1 MTTRLKQS
9 ETRNIRRS
17 EINLN
22 PVNPKRHTDEAVKL
36 QKKNLQKVGFLGGI
50 VWNERTG
57 NLIDGHRRVKAMD
70 LLYKYD
76 GTPETDYTLKVEAV
90 SLDERQE
97 KEQLTYMA
105 VGNTKADIDLIARYA
120 PDIDLSDV
128 GLGADDLAAIGSLI
142 GTADLDI
149 PDIGT
154 ELFDF
159 DGKDGGDEEE
169 EPTESNPT
177 KTTEEKIEH
186 VKEMKRQTE
195 ERAEQRAMDEAAY
208 CTLSFTNYD
217 NYLAFIEL
225 VGAREGDRFIKGER
239 VLEMIE

>member
-70 LLYKYD
+70 LYYKYD

-90 SLDERQE
+90 SLDEKQE

-149 PDIGT
+149 PDIGA
-154 ELFDF
+154 ELFNSE
-159 DGKDGGDEEE
+159 GEEAE
-169 EPTESNPT
+169 AET
-177 KTTEEKIEH
+177 KAKPQKTQEEKTQH

-195 ERAEQRAMDEAAY
+195 EKAEQRALDEAAY

-217 NYLAFIEL
+217 NYLAFVEL
-225 VGAREGDRFIKGER
+225 VGATEGDRFIKGER

>member
-9 ETRNIRRS
+9 ETRDIKRS

-22 PVNPKRHTDEAVKL
+22 PVNPKRHTEEAVKL
-36 QKKNLQKVGFLGGI
+36 QKKNLKKVGFLGGI

-57 NLIDGHRRVKAMD
+57 NLIDGHRRVMAMD

-76 GTPETDYTLKVEAV
+76 GTPSTDYSLKVEAV
-90 SLDERQE
+90 SLDEKQE

-105 VGNTKADIDLIARYA
+105 VGNTKADFDLIARYA

-128 GLGADDLAAIGSLI
+128 GLGAEDLASITSLI

-149 PDIGT
+149 PDIGA
-154 ELFDF
+154 ELFNF
-159 DGKDGGDEEE
+159 DGEDANE
-169 EPTESNPT
+169 EPKAEPQ
-177 KTTEEKIEH
+177 KTQEEKTQH
-186 VKEMKRQTE
+186 VKDMKRQTE
-195 ERAEQRAMDEAAY
+195 EKAEERAKDEAAY
-208 CTLSFTNYD
+208 CTLSFSSYD
-217 NYLAFIEL
+217 NYLAFVEL
-225 VGAREGDRFIKGER
+225 IGAQEGDRYIKGDR

>member
-9 ETRNIRRS
+9 ETRNIKRS

-22 PVNPKRHTDEAVKL
+22 PMNPKRHTDEAVKL

-57 NLIDGHRRVKAMD
+57 NLIDGHRRVMAMD
-70 LLYKYD
+70 LHYKYD
-76 GTPETDYTLKVEAV
+76 GTPETDYSLKVEVV
-90 SLDERQE
+90 SLDEKQE

-128 GLGADDLAAIGSLI
+128 GLDADDLAAIGSLI

-149 PDIGT
+149 PDIGA

-159 DGKDGGDEEE
+159 NGTDEKEAE
-169 EPTESNPT
+169 KPEKT
-177 KTTEEKIEH
+177 KTEKIQH
-186 VKEMKRQTE
+186 VKDMKRQTNEKAE
-195 ERAEQRAMDEAAY
+195 ERAMDEAAY
-208 CTLSFTNYD
+208 CTLSFSNYD
-217 NYLAFIEL
+217 NYLDFIEL
-225 VGAREGDRFIKGER
+225 VGATEGDRYIKGEQ

>member
-9 ETRNIRRS
+9 ETRDIKRS

-22 PVNPKRHTDEAVKL
+22 PVNPKRHTEEAVKL
-36 QKKNLQKVGFLGGI
+36 QKKNLKKVGFLGGI

-57 NLIDGHRRVKAMD
+57 NLIDGHRRVMAMD

-76 GTPETDYTLKVEAV
+76 GTPETDYSLKVEAV
-90 SLDERQE
+90 SLDEKQE

-105 VGNTKADIDLIARYA
+105 VGNTKADFDLIARYA

-128 GLGADDLAAIGSLI
+128 GLGTEDLASITSLI

-149 PDIGT
+149 PDIGA
-154 ELFDF
+154 ELFNF
-159 DGKDGGDEEE
+159 DGEESDEE
-169 EPTESNPT
+169 PKPKPQ
-177 KTTEEKIEH
+177 KTQEEKTQH
-186 VKEMKRQTE
+186 VKDMKRQTE
-195 ERAEQRAMDEAAY
+195 EKAEERAKDEAAY
-208 CTLSFTNYD
+208 CTLSFSNYD
-217 NYLAFIEL
+217 NYMAFIEL
-225 VGAREGDRFIKGER
+225 VGAMEGDRYIKGER

>member
-1 MTTRLKQS
+1 MTTRMRQS

-17 EINLN
+17 DINLN

-57 NLIDGHRRVKAMD
+57 NLIDGHRRVMAMD

-76 GTPETDYTLKVEAV
+76 GTPETDYSVKVEVV
-90 SLDERQE
+90 SLDDKQE

-128 GLGADDLAAIGSLI
+128 GLSADDLASIGSLI

-149 PDIGT
+149 PDIGG
-154 ELFDF
+154 ELFGD
-159 DGKDGGDEEE
+159 DEEE
-169 EPTESNPT
+169 DETEAET
-177 KTTEEKIEH
+177 QRTQEEKTQH
-186 VKEMKRQTE
+186 VKDIKRQVNERAE
-195 ERAEQRAMDEAAY
+195 ERARDEAAY
-208 CTLSFTNYD
+208 CTLSFSNYD
-217 NYLAFIEL
+217 NYMAFIEL
-225 VGAREGDRFIKGER
+225 VGAKDGDRYIKGEK

>member
-9 ETRNIRRS
+9 ETRDIKRS

-22 PVNPKRHTDEAVKL
+22 PVNPKRHTEEAVKL
-36 QKKNLQKVGFLGGI
+36 QKKNLKKVGFLGGI

-57 NLIDGHRRVKAMD
+57 NLIDGHRRVMAMD

-76 GTPETDYTLKVEAV
+76 GTPETDYSLKVEAV
-90 SLDERQE
+90 SLDEKQE

-105 VGNTKADIDLIARYA
+105 VGNTKADFDLIARYA

-128 GLGADDLAAIGSLI
+128 GLGVEDLASITSLI

-149 PDIGT
+149 PDIGA
-154 ELFDF
+154 ELFNF
-159 DGKDGGDEEE
+159 DGEESDEEPKP
-169 EPTESNPT
+169 EPQKNQ
-177 KTTEEKIEH
+177 EEKTQH
-186 VKEMKRQTE
+186 VKDMKRQTE
-195 ERAEQRAMDEAAY
+195 EKAEERTKDEAAY
-208 CTLSFTNYD
+208 CTLSFSNYD
-217 NYLAFIEL
+217 NYMTFIEL
-225 VGAREGDRFIKGER
+225 VGAMEGDRYIKGER

>member
-57 NLIDGHRRVKAMD
+57 NLIDGHRRVMAMD
-70 LLYKYD
+70 MLYKYN
-76 GTPETDYTLKVEAV
+76 GTDETDYTLKVEV
-90 SLDERQE
+90 VGLDEKQE

-149 PDIGT
+149 PDIGA

-159 DGKDGGDEEE
+159 GGADGQQADA
-169 EPTESNPT
+169 EPTEE
-177 KTTEEKIEH
+177 KTDAEKIQH
-186 VKEMKRQTE
+186 VKDMKRQTE
-195 ERAEQRAMDEAAY
+195 ERAEERAKDEAAY

-217 NYLAFIEL
+217 NYMAFIEL
-225 VGAREGDRFIKGER
+225 VGAMEGDRYIKGER

>member
-9 ETRNIRRS
+9 ETRNIKRS

-57 NLIDGHRRVKAMD
+57 NLIDGHRRVMALD
-70 LLYKYD
+70 LINKYD
-76 GTPETDYTLKVEAV
+76 GTPETDYSLKVEAV
-90 SLDERQE
+90 SLNEKQE

-128 GLGADDLAAIGSLI
+128 GLGADDLAAISSLI

-149 PDIGT
+149 PDIGA
-154 ELFDF
+154 ELFGP
-159 DGKDGGDEEE
+159 DGSGDENE
-169 EPTESNPT
+169 EPKATETP
-177 KTTEEKIEH
+177 KTQEQKIQHVKDMKRETEEK
-186 VKEMKRQTE
+186 
-195 ERAEQRAMDEAAY
+195 AEQQAMDEAAY
-208 CTLSFTNYD
+208 CTLSFSNWD

-225 VGAREGDRFIKGER
+225 VGAMEGDRFIKDEK

>member
-1 MTTRLKQS
+1 MTTKLKQS
-9 ETRNIRRS
+9 ETRNIKRS

-22 PVNPKRHTDEAVKL
+22 PVNPKRHTEDAVKL

-70 LLYKYD
+70 LYYKYD
-76 GTPETDYTLKVEAV
+76 GTHETDYTLKVEAV
-90 SLDERQE
+90 SLDEKQE

-128 GLGADDLAAIGSLI
+128 GLDADDLAAIGSLI

-154 ELFDF
+154 ELFGQ
-159 DGKDGGDEEE
+159 DGSGDEGE
-169 EPTESNPT
+169 EPKATETP
-177 KTTEEKIEH
+177 KTQEQKIQH
-186 VKEMKRQTE
+186 VKDMKRQTE
-195 ERAEQRAMDEAAY
+195 EKAEQQAMDEAAY
-208 CTLSFTNYD
+208 CTLSFSNYD
-217 NYLAFIEL
+217 NYLAFVEL
-225 VGAREGDRFIKGER
+225 VGAMEGDRFIKGER

>member
-9 ETRNIRRS
+9 ETRNIKRS

-22 PVNPKRHTDEAVKL
+22 PFNPKRHTEEAVKL

-50 VWNERTG
+50 VWNEQTG

-76 GTPETDYTLKVEAV
+76 GTPDTDYTLKVEVV
-90 SLDERQE
+90 SLDEKAE

-149 PDIGT
+149 PDIGA
-154 ELFDF
+154 ELFGF
-159 DGKDGGDEEE
+159 GGEQEEQEDEYP
-169 EPTESNPT
+169 EPQKSQ
-177 KTTEEKIEH
+177 EEKTQH
-186 VKEMKRQTE
+186 VKEMKRQVE
-195 ERAEQRAMDEAAY
+195 EKAEQQAMDEAAY
-208 CTLSFTNYD
+208 CTLSFSNYD
-217 NYLAFIEL
+217 NYLAFVEL

-239 VLEMIE
+239 VLEMID

>member
-9 ETRNIRRS
+9 ETRNIKRS

-57 NLIDGHRRVKAMD
+57 NLIDGHRRVMAMD
-70 LLYKYD
+70 LHYKYD
-76 GTPETDYTLKVEAV
+76 GTPETDYSLKVEVV
-90 SLDERQE
+90 SLDEKLE

-128 GLGADDLAAIGSLI
+128 GLDADDLAAIGSLI

-149 PDIGT
+149 PDIGA

-159 DGKDGGDEEE
+159 HGRDEQGVVADAEKPE
-169 EPTESNPT
+169 KT
-177 KTTEEKIEH
+177 KTEKIQH
-186 VKEMKRQTE
+186 VKDMKRQTE
-195 ERAEQRAMDEAAY
+195 EKAEERAKDEAAY
-208 CTLSFTNYD
+208 CTLSFSNYD
-217 NYLAFIEL
+217 NYLDFIEL
-225 VGAREGDRFIKGER
+225 VGATEGDRYIKGER

>member
-1 MTTRLKQS
+1 MTTKLKQS
-9 ETRNIRRS
+9 ETRNIKRS

-22 PVNPKRHTDEAVKL
+22 PVNPKRHTEDAVKL

-70 LLYKYD
+70 LYYKYD
-76 GTPETDYTLKVEAV
+76 GTHETDYTLKVEAV
-90 SLDERQE
+90 SLDEKQE

-128 GLGADDLAAIGSLI
+128 GLGADDLAAIGSLV

-154 ELFDF
+154 ELF
-159 DGKDGGDEEE
+159 GMGGEDTETEAEPKPKHEEK
-169 EPTESNPT
+169 T
-177 KTTEEKIEH
+177 KTEKIQH
-186 VKEMKRQTE
+186 VKDMKRQTE
-195 ERAEQRAMDEAAY
+195 EKAEQQAMDKAAY
-208 CTLSFTNYD
+208 CTLSFSNYD
-217 NYLAFIEL
+217 NYLAFVEL
-225 VGAREGDRFIKGER
+225 VGAMEGDRFIKGER

>member
-9 ETRNIRRS
+9 ETRNIKRS

-22 PVNPKRHTDEAVKL
+22 PVNPKRHTEDAVKL

-70 LLYKYD
+70 LYYKYD
-76 GTPETDYTLKVEAV
+76 GTPGTDYTLKVETV
-90 SLDERQE
+90 NLDEKQE

-128 GLGADDLAAIGSLI
+128 GLGADDLAAIGSLV

-154 ELFDF
+154 ELF
-159 DGKDGGDEEE
+159 GMGGEDTEAEA
-169 EPTESNPT
+169 EPKP
-177 KTTEEKIEH
+177 KHEEKTEAEKIQH

-195 ERAEQRAMDEAAY
+195 EKAEQQAMDEAAY
-208 CTLSFTNYD
+208 CTLSFSNYD

>member
-22 PVNPKRHTDEAVKL
+22 PVNPKRHTDDAVKL

-50 VWNERTG
+50 VWNEQTG

-70 LLYKYD
+70 LYYKYD

-90 SLDERQE
+90 SLDEKQE

-128 GLGADDLAAIGSLI
+128 GLSGDDLASIGTLI

-149 PDIGT
+149 PDIGE
-154 ELFDF
+154 ELFGF
-159 DGKDGGDEEE
+159 DGEETE
-169 EPTESNPT
+169 AEATPTATP
-177 KTTEEKIEH
+177 KTEEEKIQH
-186 VKEMKRQTE
+186 VNEMKRQTE
-195 ERAEQRAMDEAAY
+195 EKAEQRAMDEAAY

-225 VGAREGDRFIKGER
+225 VGAREGDRFVKGEM

>member
-57 NLIDGHRRVKAMD
+57 NLIDGHRRVMAMD
-70 LLYKYD
+70 LHYKYD
-76 GTPETDYTLKVEAV
+76 GTPETDYSLKVEVV
-90 SLDERQE
+90 SLDEKQE

-128 GLGADDLAAIGSLI
+128 GLDADDLAAIGSLI

-154 ELFDF
+154 ELFGF
-159 DGKDGGDEEE
+159 DGEDGKEVENDAKKPE
-169 EPTESNPT
+169 
-177 KTTEEKIEH
+177 KTAEEKKQH

-195 ERAEQRAMDEAAY
+195 EKAEQQAMDEAAY
-208 CTLSFTNYD
+208 CTLSFSNYD
-217 NYLAFIEL
+217 NYLAFVEL
-225 VGAREGDRFIKGER
+225 VGAMEGDRFIKGER

>member
-1 MTTRLKQS
+1 MNMTTKLKQS

-22 PVNPKRHTDEAVKL
+22 PVNPKRHTEEAVRL

-57 NLIDGHRRVKAMD
+57 NLIDGHRRVMAMD
-70 LLYKYD
+70 LHYKYD
-76 GTPETDYTLKVEAV
+76 GTPSTDYTVKVEVV
-90 SLDERQE
+90 SLDEKQE

-105 VGNTKADIDLIARYA
+105 VGNTKADIDLIAQYA

-128 GLGADDLAAIGSLI
+128 GLGADDLASISSLI

-149 PDIGT
+149 PDIGS

-159 DGKDGGDEEE
+159 DGEDEQKAEQTQE
-169 EPTESNPT
+169 Q
-177 KTTEEKIEH
+177 KKQH
-186 VKEMKRQTE
+186 VKDMKRQTE
-195 ERAEQRAMDEAAY
+195 EKAEERARDEAAY
-208 CTLSFTNYD
+208 CTLSFSSYD
-217 NYLAFIEL
+217 NYLAFVEL
-225 VGAREGDRFIKGER
+225 VGAVEGDRFVKGER
-239 VLEMIE
+239 VLELIE

>member
-1 MTTRLKQS
+1 MTTKLKQS
-9 ETRNIRRS
+9 ETRNIKRS

-57 NLIDGHRRVKAMD
+57 NLIDGHRRVMAMD
-70 LLYKYD
+70 LYYKYD

-90 SLDERQE
+90 SLDEKQE

-128 GLGADDLAAIGSLI
+128 GLGADDLAAIGSLV

-149 PDIGT
+149 PDIGAKLFGMGGEDT
-154 ELFDF
+154 EA
-159 DGKDGGDEEE
+159 EA
-169 EPTESNPT
+169 EP
-177 KTTEEKIEH
+177 KHEEKTEAEKIQH

-195 ERAEQRAMDEAAY
+195 EKAEQQAMDEAAY

-225 VGAREGDRFIKGER
+225 VGAREGDRFIKGEH

>member
-9 ETRNIRRS
+9 ETRNIKRS

-22 PVNPKRHTDEAVKL
+22 LVNPKRHTEDAVKL

-70 LLYKYD
+70 LCYKYD

-90 SLDERQE
+90 SLDEKQE

-128 GLGADDLAAIGSLI
+128 GLGADDLAAIGSLV

-154 ELFDF
+154 ELFGF
-159 DGKDGGDEEE
+159 DGEDGQEVEDNAKKPE
-169 EPTESNPT
+169 
-177 KTTEEKIEH
+177 KTAEEKKQH

-195 ERAEQRAMDEAAY
+195 EKAEQQAMDEAAY
-208 CTLSFTNYD
+208 CTLSFSNYD
-217 NYLAFIEL
+217 NYLDFIEL
-225 VGAREGDRFIKGER
+225 VGATEGDRYIKGER

>member
-1 MTTRLKQS
+1 MTTKLKQS
-9 ETRNIRRS
+9 ETRNIKRS

-57 NLIDGHRRVKAMD
+57 NLIDGHRRVMALD
-70 LLYKYD
+70 LINKYD
-76 GTPETDYTLKVEAV
+76 GTPETDYSLKVEAV
-90 SLDERQE
+90 SLDEKQE

-128 GLGADDLAAIGSLI
+128 GLGADDLAEISSLI
-142 GTADLDI
+142 GTTDLDI
-149 PDIGT
+149 PDIGA
-154 ELFDF
+154 ELFNF
-159 DGKDGGDEEE
+159 DGEDTEE
-169 EPTESNPT
+169 EPKPEPQ
-177 KTTEEKIEH
+177 KTQEEKTQH
-186 VKEMKRQTE
+186 VKDTKRQTE
-195 ERAEQRAMDEAAY
+195 EKAEERAKDEAAY
-208 CTLSFTNYD
+208 CTLSFSNYD
-217 NYLAFIEL
+217 NYMAFIEL
-225 VGAREGDRFIKGER
+225 VGAMEGDHYIKGEK

>member
-1 MTTRLKQS
+1 MTTKLKQS
-9 ETRNIRRS
+9 ETRNIKRS

-57 NLIDGHRRVKAMD
+57 NLIDGHRRVMAMD
-70 LLYKYD
+70 LYYKYD
-76 GTPETDYTLKVEAV
+76 GTPETDYSLKVEVV
-90 SLDERQE
+90 SLDEKQE

-128 GLGADDLAAIGSLI
+128 GLGADDLAAIGSLV

-154 ELFDF
+154 ELF
-159 DGKDGGDEEE
+159 GMGGEDTETEAEPKPKHEEK
-169 EPTESNPT
+169 T
-177 KTTEEKIEH
+177 KTEKIQH
-186 VKEMKRQTE
+186 VKDMKRQTE
-195 ERAEQRAMDEAAY
+195 EKAEQQAMDEAAY
-208 CTLSFTNYD
+208 CTLSFSNYD
-217 NYLAFIEL
+217 NYLAFVEL
-225 VGAREGDRFIKGER
+225 VGAMEGDRFIKGER

>member
-9 ETRNIRRS
+9 ETRNIKRS

-22 PVNPKRHTDEAVKL
+22 PVNPKRHTEDAVKL

-70 LLYKYD
+70 LYYKYD

-90 SLDERQE
+90 NLDEKQE

-128 GLGADDLAAIGSLI
+128 GLGADDLAAIGSLV

-154 ELFDF
+154 ELF
-159 DGKDGGDEEE
+159 GMGGEDTEAET
-169 EPTESNPT
+169 EPKP
-177 KTTEEKIEH
+177 KHEEKTEAEKIQH
-186 VKEMKRQTE
+186 VKDMKRQTE
-195 ERAEQRAMDEAAY
+195 EKAEQQAMDEAAY
-208 CTLSFTNYD
+208 CTLSFSNYD
-217 NYLAFIEL
+217 NYLAFVEL
-225 VGAREGDRFIKGER
+225 VGAMEGDRFIKAAR

>member
-9 ETRNIRRS
+9 ETRNIKRS

-22 PVNPKRHTDEAVKL
+22 PVNPKRHTEDAVKL

-50 VWNERTG
+50 VWNERRG

-70 LLYKYD
+70 LYYKYD

-90 SLDERQE
+90 SLDEKQE

-128 GLGADDLAAIGSLI
+128 GLGTDDLAAIGSLV

-154 ELFDF
+154 ELFGQ
-159 DGKDGGDEEE
+159 DGSGDEGE
-169 EPTESNPT
+169 EPKATETP
-177 KTTEEKIEH
+177 KTQEQKIQH
-186 VKEMKRQTE
+186 VKDMKRQTE
-195 ERAEQRAMDEAAY
+195 EKAEQQAMDEAAY
-208 CTLSFTNYD
+208 CTLSFSNYD
-217 NYLAFIEL
+217 NYLAFVEL
-225 VGAREGDRFIKGER
+225 VGAMEGDRFIKGER

>member
-9 ETRNIRRS
+9 ETRDIKRS

-22 PVNPKRHTDEAVKL
+22 PVNPKRHTEEAVKL
-36 QKKNLQKVGFLGGI
+36 QKKNLKKVGFLGGI

-57 NLIDGHRRVKAMD
+57 NLIDGHRRVMAMD

-76 GTPETDYTLKVEAV
+76 GTSETDYTLKVEAV
-90 SLDERQE
+90 NLDEKQE

-105 VGNTKADIDLIARYA
+105 VGNTKADFDLIARYA

-128 GLGADDLAAIGSLI
+128 GLGTEDLASITSLI

-149 PDIGT
+149 PDIGA
-154 ELFDF
+154 ELFNF
-159 DGKDGGDEEE
+159 DGEESDEEPKP
-169 EPTESNPT
+169 EPQ
-177 KTTEEKIEH
+177 KTQEEKTQH
-186 VKEMKRQTE
+186 VKDMKRQTE
-195 ERAEQRAMDEAAY
+195 EKAEERAKDEAAY
-208 CTLSFTNYD
+208 CTLSFSNYD
-217 NYLAFIEL
+217 NYMAFIEL
-225 VGAREGDRFIKGER
+225 VGAMEGDRYIKGEK

>member
-9 ETRNIRRS
+9 ETRNIKRS

-50 VWNERTG
+50 VWNEQTG
-57 NLIDGHRRVKAMD
+57 NLIDGHRRVMAMD
-70 LLYKYD
+70 LHYKYD
-76 GTPETDYTLKVEAV
+76 GTPETDYSLKVEVV
-90 SLDERQE
+90 SLDEKQE

-128 GLGADDLAAIGSLI
+128 GLGADDLAAIGSLV

-149 PDIGT
+149 PDIGA

-159 DGKDGGDEEE
+159 NGEDEQGVVAD
-169 EPTESNPT
+169 TEKPEKT
-177 KTTEEKIEH
+177 KTEKIQH
-186 VKEMKRQTE
+186 VKDMKRQTDKK
-195 ERAEQRAMDEAAY
+195 AEKRAMDEAAY
-208 CTLSFTNYD
+208 CTLSFSNYD
-217 NYLAFIEL
+217 NYLDFIEL
-225 VGAREGDRFIKGER
+225 VGAMEGDRYIKGER

>member
-9 ETRNIRRS
+9 ETRNIKRS

-22 PVNPKRHTDEAVKL
+22 PVNPKRHTEDAVKL

-70 LLYKYD
+70 LYYKYD

-90 SLDERQE
+90 SLDEKQE

-128 GLGADDLAAIGSLI
+128 GLGTDDLAAIGSLV

-154 ELFDF
+154 ELFGQ
-159 DGKDGGDEEE
+159 DGSGDEGE
-169 EPTESNPT
+169 EP
-177 KTTEEKIEH
+177 KTTETPKTQEQKIQH
-186 VKEMKRQTE
+186 VKDMKRQTE
-195 ERAEQRAMDEAAY
+195 EKAEQQAMDEAAY

-217 NYLAFIEL
+217 NYLAFVEL
-225 VGAREGDRFIKGER
+225 VGAMEGDRFIKGER

>member
-9 ETRNIRRS
+9 ETRNIKRS

-22 PVNPKRHTDEAVKL
+22 PVNPKRHTEDAVKL

-70 LLYKYD
+70 LYYKYD

-90 SLDERQE
+90 SLDEKQE

-128 GLGADDLAAIGSLI
+128 GLGTDDLAAIGSLV

-154 ELFDF
+154 ELLGF
-159 DGKDGGDEEE
+159 DGEDGQEVENDAKKPE
-169 EPTESNPT
+169 
-177 KTTEEKIEH
+177 KTAEEKKQH

-195 ERAEQRAMDEAAY
+195 EKAEQQAMDEAAY
-208 CTLSFTNYD
+208 CILSFSNYD
-217 NYLAFIEL
+217 NYLAFVEL
-225 VGAREGDRFIKGER
+225 VGAMEGDRFIKGER

>member
-70 LLYKYD
+70 LHYKYD

-90 SLDERQE
+90 SLDEKAE

-120 PDIDLSDV
+120 PDIDLADV

-142 GTADLDI
+142 GTAGLDI
-149 PDIGT
+149 PDIGE
-154 ELFDF
+154 ELFGF
-159 DGKDGGDEEE
+159 GDAAQPKAEA
-169 EPTESNPT
+169 
-177 KTTEEKIEH
+177 KTAEEKTRH
-186 VKEMKRQTE
+186 VKEMKRQVE
-195 ERAEQRAMDEAAY
+195 EKAEQQAMDEAAY
-208 CTLSFTNYD
+208 CTLSFSNYD
-217 NYLAFIEL
+217 NYLAFVEL
-225 VGAREGDRFIKGER
+225 VGAHEGDRYVKGET
-239 VLEMIE
+239 VLGMIE

>member
-57 NLIDGHRRVKAMD
+57 NLIDGHRRVMAMD
-70 LLYKYD
+70 LHYKYD
-76 GTPETDYTLKVEAV
+76 GTPETDYSLKVEVV
-90 SLDERQE
+90 SLDEKQE
-97 KEQLTYMA
+97 KQQLTYMA

-120 PDIDLSDV
+120 PDIDLSNV
-128 GLGADDLAAIGSLI
+128 GLGADELASITSLI
-142 GTADLDI
+142 GAADLDI
-149 PDIGT
+149 PDIGA
-154 ELFDF
+154 ELF
-159 DGKDGGDEEE
+159 GSTEEE
-169 EPTESNPT
+169 
-177 KTTEEKIEH
+177 TEEEADPKPQKTKEEKTKH
-186 VKEMKRQTE
+186 VKDIKRKTNEQ
-195 ERAEQRAMDEAAY
+195 AEQRAMDEAAY
-208 CTLSFTNYD
+208 CTLSFSNYD

-225 VGAREGDRFIKGER
+225 VGAQEGDRYVKGEK
-239 VLEMIE
+239 VLEMID